1 MTSASADY
9 AGWEGCGLGVN
20 KTQHF
25 LNGTPATNPTLFPD
39 MKGLVEYGHAKG
51 LKMGWYFN
59 GCGAKA
65 FFVPRFAQE

>member
-1 MTSASADY
+1 LTSASADY

-51 LKMGWYFN
+51 LKMGW
-59 GCGAKA
+59 
-65 FFVPRFAQE
+65 